1 MPLKKLLIAVVTI
14 TLLAP
19 GCASSQ
25 KFSVEEQF
33 KKSFPKN
40 TYETFSETSL
50 KGVYEVYNGKQVYY
64 YLPVNDVLLLGSIV
78 TKDGKNLTQESNS
91 KKMAARLASLPLDK
105 ALKIGNGKTTVVEFI
120 DPNCHYCKLSFDFF
134 NKRKK
139 DVTLHVFFYPLS
151 EDSEKKIRHILCS
164 KNMEQ
169 SFNEVL
175 GGKLPGNARLNL
187 CSDKNAEEM
196 LRAHINAASK
206 IGVRGTPLLYIKGQ
220 VVPGFDQPVIEKL
233 LTE

>member
-1 MPLKKLLIAVVTI
+1 
-14 TLLAP
+14 
-19 GCASSQ
+19 
-25 KFSVEEQF
+25 
-33 KKSFPKN
+33 
-40 TYETFSETSL
+40 
-50 KGVYEVYNGKQVYY
+50 
-64 YLPVNDVLLLGSIV
+64 
-78 TKDGKNLTQESNS
+78 
-91 KKMAARLASLPLDK
+91 
-105 ALKIGNGKTTVVEFI
+105 
-120 DPNCHYCKLSFDFF
+120 
-134 NKRKK
+134 
-139 DVTLHVFFYPLS
+139 
-151 EDSEKKIRHILCS
+151 
-164 KNMEQ
+164 MEQ

>member
-1 MPLKKLLIAVVTI
+1 MPLKKLLIAVVMI
-14 TLLAP
+14 ALLAP

-33 KKSFPKN
+33 KKRFPKN
-40 TYETFSETSL
+40 TYEPFSETSL

-120 DPNCHYCKLSFDFF
+120 DPN
-134 NKRKK
+134 
-139 DVTLHVFFYPLS
+139 
-151 EDSEKKIRHILCS
+151 
-164 KNMEQ
+164 
-169 SFNEVL
+169 
-175 GGKLPGNARLNL
+175 
-187 CSDKNAEEM
+187 
-196 LRAHINAASK
+196 
-206 IGVRGTPLLYIKGQ
+206 
-220 VVPGFDQPVIEKL
+220 
-233 LTE
+233 